1 MLYNYYGESMKRIF
15 IWAGV
20 VFIILGLSVFGYIYF
35 NGISSYLR
43 LELNGDSVITINLSD
58 EYVDKGIK
66 TIYNEKEVDARV
78 FTAGNVDTNKVGEYK
93 ITYDVRY
100 KNIDKKITR
109 NVKVV
114 DTIAPVITLNG
125 DSEEKYTVGDKYVEK
140 GATASDN
147 YDNNLTDK
155 IEITNNIDDSKEGVY
170 EVVYK
175 VSDSSNNVTIAT
187 RKVTYKK
194 KIIVTSTP
202 KIAVLNYHFF
212 YDPDLGE
219 SCNQSICEKVKDFR
233 AQLDYLKNNGYK
245 TLTMKEFR
253 DWMYGEI
260 ELPSKSVLITVDDG
274 WMGTGTHNGNKLI
287 PILEEYQM
295 HATLF
300 LVTGWWDVSNY
311 QSDYLEIE
319 SHTNDMHISG
329 YCKGKTR
336 GAQMLCYDKEKR
348 DDDLRKSIKV
358 TGSKT
363 AFCFPFYAYDA
374 ASIQSVKDV
383 GFELAFVGGWRKASR
398 LDDKYKIPRFA
409 IQKTT
414 SLAEFAR
421 IVG

>member
-1 MLYNYYGESMKRIF
+1 MYNYYGERMKKKFVFAGIF
-15 IWAGV
+15 
-20 VFIILGLSVFGYIYF
+20 FIILGLSVFAYIYF
-35 NGISSYLR
+35 NGISSYLK
-43 LELNGDSVITINLSD
+43 LELNGERLITINLSD
-58 EYVDKGIK
+58 EYVDKGVK
-66 TIYNEKEVDARV
+66 TMYNEKEVNAKV
-78 FTAGNVDTNKVGEYK
+78 STVGFVDVTKVGEYK
-93 ITYDVRY
+93 ITYNVRY
-100 KNIDKKITR
+100 KNIDKIITR
-109 NVKVV
+109 NIKVV
-114 DTIAPVITLNG
+114 DTTSPVITLNG

-140 GATASDN
+140 GATAFDN
-147 YDNNLTDK
+147 YDNDLTEK
-155 IEITNNIDDSKEGVY
+155 IEITNNIDDSKEGIY
-170 EVVYK
+170 EVIYK
-175 VSDSSNNVTIAT
+175 VSDSSNNITTVT

-233 AQLDYLKNNGYK
+233 AQLDYLKSNGYK

-300 LVTGWWDVSNY
+300 LITGWWDVSNY
-311 QSDYLEIE
+311 QSEYLEIE

-329 YCKGKTR
+329 YCDGKTR

-348 DDDLRKSIKV
+348 EEDLRKSIEA

-363 AFCFPFYAYDA
+363 AFCFPFYAYDD

-383 GFELAFVGGWRKASR
+383 GFSLAFVGGWRKASR
-398 LDDKYKIPRFA
+398 LDDKYKIPRFS

>member
-1 MLYNYYGESMKRIF
+1 MKRVLVCSCV
-15 IWAGV
+15 A
-20 VFIILGLSVFGYIYF
+20 FIILGLSIFAYIYF
-35 NGISSYLR
+35 NGISSYLK

-66 TIYNEKEVDARV
+66 AIYNEKEVVARV
-78 FTAGNVDTNKVGEYK
+78 FTAGNVDTNKVGEYE

-114 DTIAPVITLNG
+114 DTIAPVIILNG

-175 VSDSSNNVTIAT
+175 VSDSSNNVTTAT

-245 TLTMKEFR
+245 ALTMKEFR

-329 YCKGKTR
+329 YCEGKAR
-336 GAQMLCYDKEKR
+336 GAQMLCYNKEKR
-348 DDDLRKSIKV
+348 DEDLRKSIKV

-363 AFCFPFYAYDA
+363 AFCFPFYAYDND
-374 ASIQSVKDV
+374 SIQSVKDV

-414 SLAEFAR
+414 SLSEFAR

>member
-1 MLYNYYGESMKRIF
+1 MYNYYGENMKRVLVCSCV
-15 IWAGV
+15 A
-20 VFIILGLSVFGYIYF
+20 FIILGLSIFAYIYF
-35 NGISSYLR
+35 NGISSYLK
-43 LELNGDSVITINLSD
+43 LELNGDSVITINLND

-66 TIYNEKEVDARV
+66 AIYNEKEVVARV
-78 FTAGNVDTNKVGEYK
+78 FTAGNVDTNKVGEYE

-100 KNIDKKITR
+100 KNIDKTITR
-109 NVKVV
+109 SVKVV

-175 VSDSSNNVTIAT
+175 VSDSSNNVTTAT

-329 YCKGKTR
+329 YCEGKTR

-348 DDDLRKSIKV
+348 DEDLRKSIKA

-363 AFCFPFYAYDA
+363 AFCFPFYAYDTD
-374 ASIQSVKDV
+374 SIQSVKDV
-383 GFELAFVGGWRKASR
+383 GFELAFVGGWRKVSR

>member
-15 IWAGV
+15 IWASV
-20 VFIILGLSVFGYIYF
+20 VFIILGLSVFAYIYF
-35 NGISSYLR
+35 NGISSYLK
-43 LELNGDSVITINLSD
+43 LELNGDSVVTINLSD
-58 EYVDKGIK
+58 EYIDKGIK
-66 TIYNEKEVDARV
+66 TIYNDKEVYARV
-78 FTAGNVDTNKVGEYK
+78 FTAGNVNTNKVGEYE

-100 KNIDKKITR
+100 KNIYKTITR

-114 DTIAPVITLNG
+114 DTIAPVITLTG

-147 YDNNLTDK
+147 YDNNLTEK
-155 IEITNNIDDSKEGVY
+155 IEITNNIDDSKEGIY

-175 VSDSSNNVTIAT
+175 VSDSSNNSTTVT

-194 KIIVTSTP
+194 KIVVTSTP

-319 SHTNDMHISG
+319 SHTNDMHMSG
-329 YCKGKTR
+329 YCEGKTR

-348 DDDLRKSIKV
+348 DEDLRKSIKV

-398 LDDKYKIPRFA
+398 LDNKYKIPRFA